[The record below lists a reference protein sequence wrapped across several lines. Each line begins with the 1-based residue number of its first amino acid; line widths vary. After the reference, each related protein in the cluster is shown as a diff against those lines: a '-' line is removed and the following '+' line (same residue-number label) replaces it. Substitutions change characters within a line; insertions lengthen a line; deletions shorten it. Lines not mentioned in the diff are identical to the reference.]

1 MAAFMDD
8 KTSLLKDEYLL
19 ILRFYEDF
27 DARLIT
33 IKGWSST
40 VAIAAIGFGFQN
52 ARPQLWLYAAA
63 ASIVFWLLEGTW
75 KSFQYSYAHRIQ
87 AIERAFRD
95 RTLDAITPLQT
106 YTSWYEG
113 WKRRNVWRVLRMPIV
128 AFPHLVTAIAG
139 VLLFVFRARVLPS

>member
-1 MAAFMDD
+1 MDD

-19 ILRFYEDF
+19 LLRFYEDF

-52 ARPQLWLYAAA
+52 ARPQLWLYAAG

-75 KSFQYSYAHRIQ
+75 KSFQYAYAHRIQ
-87 AIERAFRD
+87 AIEGAFRD
-95 RTLDAITPLQT
+95 HALDAVTPCQT
-106 YTSWYEG
+106 YASWYEG
-113 WKRRNVWRVLRMPIV
+113 WRRRNVWRVLRLPIV
-128 AFPHLVTAIAG
+128 AFPHLVTAVAG
-139 VLLFVFRARVLPS
+139 VLLFAFRDWVLPP